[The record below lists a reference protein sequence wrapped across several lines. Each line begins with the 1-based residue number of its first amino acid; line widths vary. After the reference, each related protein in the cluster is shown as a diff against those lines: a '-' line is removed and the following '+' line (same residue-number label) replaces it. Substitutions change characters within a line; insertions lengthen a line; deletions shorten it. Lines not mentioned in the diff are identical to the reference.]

1 MDIWVNPKI
10 EENLR
15 KEGWDIPVRPKQGP
29 IFYNGTE
36 VGISDNF
43 IGLRIRD
50 HHTDAIKFCV
60 KNESRLNLCLWN
72 IPDNVS
78 SSA

>member
-15 KEGWDIPVRPKQGP
+15 KEGWKIPVKPDTGP
-29 IFYNGTE
+29 IFYNNVE
-36 VGISDNF
+36 VGFSDNF

-50 HHTDAIKFCV
+50 QHTDAIKFCV
-60 KNESRLNLCLWN
+60 QNEDRLNLCLWN
-72 IPDNVS
+72 IPETVK
-78 SSA
+78 AT